1 MIGSKEMLKMKLNDR
16 LIRAKLLEKDVK
28 IKDIAAE
35 IGISQQ
41 ALNYRIIK
49 NKLLIT
55 DGLLIAKKLNIPFEQ
70 IFKEIENNG

>member
-1 MIGSKEMLKMKLNDR
+1 MKLNDK

-28 IKDIAAE
+28 IKEIAAE

-55 DGLLIAKKLNIPFEQ
+55 DGLLISKKLNIPFDQ

>member
-1 MIGSKEMLKMKLNDR
+1 MKLNDR

>member
-1 MIGSKEMLKMKLNDR
+1 MKLNDR

-28 IKDIAAE
+28 IKEIAAE

-55 DGLLIAKKLNIPFEQ
+55 DGLLIAKKLNIPFDQ